1 MAEIGRLQHLLAVVE
16 HGGFRRAAEAVHLSQ
31 PALTKS
37 IRNLEESFGVPLL
50 DRRPRAVVPTPFGEI
65 VIKGARQILA
75 ELDRMK
81 REVDL
86 LKGFESGMLMVGC
99 DPYVAKSV
107 MAPALSNLVATYP
120 NLRYEVEVQ
129 GWSILREKLLGRQI
143 DLHVGAP
150 REIYGDEVSA
160 IEFPLPPLAY
170 FCRAGHPLAGKK
182 RVLPEEALA
191 FPRIGMEAPPAWTR
205 MYAEAYGFEPDSD
218 EALHFR
224 FAKSNDWETLKTIV
238 RRTDSISG
246 GPREVVEEELDAGVL
261 EEIDLVLP
269 DLELTAAV
277 AYRRDRVL
285 PPAAEALIREVK
297 KVVQGQTGRSGPARG
312 QTEGKP

>member
-1 MAEIGRLQHLLAVVE
+1 MVEIRRLQHLLAVVE

-31 PALTKS
+31 PALSKS
-37 IRNLEESFGVPLL
+37 IKNLEESFGVPLL

-65 VIKGARQILA
+65 VIERARKILA
-75 ELDRMK
+75 DLDQMK

-107 MAPALSNLVATYP
+107 MAPALSNLLAIYP
-120 NLRYEVEVQ
+120 NRRYDVVVQ
-129 GWSILREKLLGRQI
+129 GWSILRERLLGRQI

-150 REIYGDEVSA
+150 PEIYGDEVST
-160 IEFPLPPLAY
+160 IEFTMPPLAY

-191 FPRIGMEAPPAWTR
+191 FPRIGMEAPPGWTR
-205 MYAEAYGFEPDSD
+205 MYAKVYGFEPDSD

-246 GPREVVEEELDAGVL
+246 GPREVVQDDLDAGVL
-261 EEIDLVLP
+261 QELNLTLP
-269 DLELTAAV
+269 DLELLATV
-277 AYRRDRVL
+277 AYLRDRVL
-285 PPAAEALIREVK
+285 PPAAEALIKEI
-297 KVVQGQTGRSGPARG
+297 GRITSGPNSS
-312 QTEGKP
+312 

>member
-1 MAEIGRLQHLLAVVE
+1 MGQIGRLQHLLAVVE

-37 IRNLEESFGVPLL
+37 IQNLEESFGVALL

-75 ELDRMK
+75 EFDQMK

-107 MAPALSNLVATYP
+107 MAPALSNLVTTYP

-129 GWSILREKLLGRQI
+129 GWSILRERLLDGQI
-143 DLHVGAP
+143 DVHVGAP
-150 REIYGDEVSA
+150 PEIYGDEVSL

-205 MYAEAYGFEPDSD
+205 MYAEIYGFEPDSD

-238 RRTDSISG
+238 KRTDSISG
-246 GPREVVEEELDAGVL
+246 GPREVVQEELDAGHLVEL
-261 EEIDLVLP
+261 QVDGFDLS
-269 DLELTAAV
+269 LTAAV
-277 AYRRDRVL
+277 AYRRYRVL
-285 PPAAEALIREVK
+285 PPAAEALIKEIER
-297 KVVQGQTGRSGPARG
+297 VVPM
-312 QTEGKP
+312 EKE

>member
-1 MAEIGRLQHLLAVVE
+1 MVEIRRLQHLLAVVE

-31 PALTKS
+31 PALSKS
-37 IRNLEESFGVPLL
+37 IKNLEESFGVPLL
-50 DRRPRAVVPTPFGEI
+50 DRRPRAVVPTPFGEV
-65 VIKGARQILA
+65 VIERARKILA
-75 ELDRMK
+75 DLDQMK

-107 MAPALSNLVATYP
+107 MAPALSNLLAIYP
-120 NLRYEVEVQ
+120 NLRYDVEVQ
-129 GWSILREKLLGRQI
+129 GWSILRERLLGRQI

-150 REIYGDEVSA
+150 PEIYGDEVST
-160 IEFPLPPLAY
+160 IEFTMPPLAY

-191 FPRIGMEAPPAWTR
+191 FPRIGMEAPPGWTR
-205 MYAEAYGFEPDSD
+205 MYAQVYGFEPDSD

-246 GPREVVEEELDAGVL
+246 GPREVVQDDLDAGVL
-261 EEIDLVLP
+261 QELNLTLP
-269 DLELTAAV
+269 DLELLATV
-277 AYRRDRVL
+277 AYLRDRVL
-285 PPAAEALIREVK
+285 PPAAEALIKEI
-297 KVVQGQTGRSGPARG
+297 GRITSGP
-312 QTEGKP
+312 

>member
-1 MAEIGRLQHLLAVVE
+1 MGEFSRLQHLLAVVE

-37 IRNLEESFGVPLL
+37 IQNLEESFGVPLL

-75 ELDRMK
+75 ELDRVK

-99 DPYVAKSV
+99 DPHVAKSV
-107 MAPALSNLVATYP
+107 MAPALSNLLATYP
-120 NLRYEVEVQ
+120 NLRYDVEVL
-129 GWSILREKLLGRQI
+129 GWSILRERLLGGQI

-150 REIYGDEVSA
+150 PEIYGDEVA
-160 IEFPLPPLAY
+160 TIEFAMPPLAY
-170 FCRAGHPLAGKK
+170 FCRPGHPLAGKEM
-182 RVLPEEALA
+182 VLPEEALA
-191 FPRIGMEAPPAWTR
+191 FPRIGMEAPPGWTR
-205 MYAEAYGFEPDSD
+205 MYARVYGFEPDSD
-218 EALHFR
+218 EALNFR

-246 GPREVVEEELDAGVL
+246 GPREVVQEELDAGLLVEL
-261 EEIDLVLP
+261 HVEEF

-277 AYRRDRVL
+277 AYRRDRIL
-285 PPAAEALIREVK
+285 PPAAEALINEIERIT
-297 KVVQGQTGRSGPARG
+297 TGSKSG
-312 QTEGKP
+312 

>member
-16 HGGFRRAAEAVHLSQ
+16 HGGFRRAAETVHLSQ

-37 IRNLEESFGVPLL
+37 IQNLEESFGVPLL

-150 REIYGDEVSA
+150 PEIYGDEVSV

-205 MYAEAYGFEPDSD
+205 MYAEVYGFEPDSD

-224 FAKSNDWETLKTIV
+224 FAKSNDWETLKMIV

-246 GPREVVEEELDAGVL
+246 GPRGVVEEELDAGVL

-285 PPAAEALIREVK
+285 PPAAEALIQEVK
-297 KVVQGQTGRSGPARG
+297 KVVRGPLNSA
-312 QTEGKP
+312 TNSDDTP